1 MTGDNTINVLLET
14 FQQCRQ
20 RGDWATLSLETRNGD
35 EYATF
40 QLKLPAPRATGTPG
54 TPFSGSRSAK
64 KKSPSRVRRDRQR
77 IETFKKK
84 QSLQQSW
91 NPKTPVTPSIKFQ
104 AWNSPALDK
113 EENATSSETT
123 NDDVPI
129 ITSDKT
135 DESEVS
141 QEDVKGKGM
150 FTIDSENREAWMAK
164 FKEQC
169 EKAAS
174 IGCKEVGTEVKKAM
188 EEISVGTVV
197 KKAMEEIQ
205 TENGTEEILDN
216 EENDSFEDVKKW
228 AVNQKQSITSD

>member
-1 MTGDNTINVLLET
+1 M
-14 FQQCRQ
+14 
-20 RGDWATLSLETRNGD
+20 
-35 EYATF
+35 
-40 QLKLPAPRATGTPG
+40 
-54 TPFSGSRSAK
+54 
-64 KKSPSRVRRDRQR
+64 
-77 IETFKKK
+77 KK
-84 QSLQQSW
+84 QRLQESW

-113 EENATSSETT
+113 EENATFSETI

-129 ITSDKT
+129 IFDKT

-169 EKAAS
+169 EKAAA
-174 IGCKEVGTEVKKAM
+174 IGCKEVGTVVKQAMKKAM
-188 EEISVGTVV
+188 EEIR
-197 KKAMEEIQ
+197 I
-205 TENGTEEILDN
+205 ENGTEEILDN

-228 AVNQKQSITSD
+228 AVNQKQSITSE